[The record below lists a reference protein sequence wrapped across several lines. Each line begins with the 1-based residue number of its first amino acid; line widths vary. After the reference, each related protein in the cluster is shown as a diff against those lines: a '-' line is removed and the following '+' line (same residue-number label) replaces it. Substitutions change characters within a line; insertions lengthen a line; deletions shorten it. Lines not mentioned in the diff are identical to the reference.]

1 MSAPRRA
8 LGALDRLERRA
19 PVVGVVLIALAF
31 LVFAVSWTANQGL
44 PLNRGP
50 ETAVLVPDAAQLT
63 KGDEAR
69 VGGARVGRVT
79 RVEAVTDR
87 GRIVARVTV
96 RLDRGQSALP
106 VDSTAAVV
114 PVNLFGAKAL
124 QLERG
129 RATRTVPAG
138 EALGIDR
145 ARTTV
150 DLSDVLA
157 DVDGTLGARLRA
169 ILDEAGTAV
178 AGRGTAIAELVPRTA
193 DLLPPARRITSTLAD
208 PATRLSPLL
217 GRADDVAGLLDGL
230 RGDLP
235 RLLVDAGRT
244 LAALEDAGPALEATL
259 ERTPRT
265 AVAATRAL
273 RRATPVLAD
282 LRTLADALRPGIDR
296 LPGTVAAAER
306 VVDQTGRTLAPGTGV
321 PRTARSVARL
331 LGDAATL
338 RPGATRVLGDLREVS
353 SPLERLMTTLGD
365 AEVHCNV
372 GGLLARNLPAAV
384 SGGDRAGA
392 WLTGQA
398 QIDVSTLLPAERQA
412 ADLHHDPYP
421 RADAGGC
428 AAANQLF
435 RPGRRVGPAASDDV
449 VLGLRAPAEA
459 TERARRAGLLRRYE
473 GADR

>member
-1 MSAPRRA
+1 MSGSRRA
-8 LGALDRLERRA
+8 LGRLDRLERRA
-19 PVVGVVLIALAF
+19 PVVGVVLIGFAL
-31 LVFAVSWTANQGL
+31 LLFAISWTANDGL
-44 PLNRGP
+44 PLDRGD
-50 ETAVLVPDAAQLT
+50 EVAVLVPDAAQLT
-63 KGDEAR
+63 RGDEAR

-79 RVEAVTDR
+79 RVRAETVG

-96 RLDRGQSALP
+96 RLDRGQRALP
-106 VDSTAAVV
+106 VDSTATVV

-129 RATRTVPAG
+129 RSAHAVPAG
-138 EALGIDR
+138 GALGLDR

-157 DVDGTLGARLRA
+157 DVDGTLAARLRA

-178 AGRGTAIAELVPRTA
+178 AGRGPAIAAVVPRA
-193 DLLPPARRITSTLAD
+193 AALLPPARRIASTLAD
-208 PATRLSPLL
+208 PATRLAPLL
-217 GRADDVAGLLDGL
+217 GRLGDAAGVLDGI

-235 RLLVDAGRT
+235 GLLVGAGRT

-259 ERTPRT
+259 RRVPAT
-265 AVAATRAL
+265 ATSATRAL

-282 LRTLADALRPGIDR
+282 LRALADALAPGIDR

-306 VVDQTGRTLAPGTGV
+306 VVDQAGRTLALGTGV
-321 PRTARSVARL
+321 PGTARSVARL
-331 LGDAATL
+331 LGDAAEL
-338 RPGATRVLGDLREVS
+338 RPGATRVLDDLRAVS
-353 SPLERLMTTLGD
+353 PPLERLMTTLGD

-372 GGLLARNLPAAV
+372 GGLLARNLPGAV
-384 SGGDRAGA
+384 SGGDRVGA
-392 WLTGQA
+392 WLAGQA
-398 QIDVSTLLPAERQA
+398 LIDVSTLLPAERQA

-428 AAANQLF
+428 AAANQRF
-435 RPGRRVGPAASDDV
+435 TPGRRVGPARSDDV

-459 TERARRAGLLRRYE
+459 TERARRAGLLHRYE